1 MDQYVVFEYL
11 YRDASNY
18 KSSGSVLLG
27 GTIDEGKVASLVS
40 NFEDGVFFIPE
51 AIGIPE
57 LRSKLYEYGGP
68 NSDDHEYHEFVC
80 LRTANDED
88 IVLLKLHDTLDKF
101 ILAVAHA
108 NKGCLS
114 DYARQGKV

>member
-18 KSSGSVLLG
+18 KSSGSILLEG
-27 GTIDEGKVASLVS
+27 AFDEGKVASLVR
-40 NFEDGVFFIPE
+40 NFEDRAFFIPE
-51 AIGIPE
+51 AINIPE

-80 LRTANDED
+80 LRIANDED

-101 ILAVAHA
+101 ILTVA
-108 NKGCLS
+108 NSSKRWLS
-114 DYARQGKV
+114 D